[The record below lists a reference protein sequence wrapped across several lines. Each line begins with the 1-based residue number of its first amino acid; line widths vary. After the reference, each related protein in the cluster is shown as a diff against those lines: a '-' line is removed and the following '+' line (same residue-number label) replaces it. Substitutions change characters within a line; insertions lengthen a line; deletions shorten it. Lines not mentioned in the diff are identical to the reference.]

1 METDAGVAGAAG
13 LAAGGGLEVA
23 LLIHV
28 VLTLL
33 ALWPAVRLLRRAGLP
48 AGHAGWLALPV
59 LGWAVFATYLA
70 FATWPNLPPRP
81 EKLHPREALRR
92 QREASAA
99 EARAAEEGR

>member
-1 METDAGVAGAAG
+1 METDAGVTGAVE
-13 LAAGGGLEVA
+13 LAAGSGGLELA

-28 VLTLL
+28 ALTLL

-70 FATWPNLPPRP
+70 FAKWPNLPPRP

-92 QREASAA
+92 QRET
-99 EARAAEEGR
+99 RTAEEGR